1 MSNKH
6 ADFLARL
13 RDGSQM
19 IADAAS
25 ELLKSMAPLEL
36 GLTNEAPAV
45 NEITFAILKWDAQK
59 GTQLGDFEV
68 AYKASNLDDKWQHAY
83 NILRNSNAVIKNRYT
98 GAGYGHSYWV
108 YGKDKI
114 YRQKIKPKASN

>member
-19 IADAAS
+19 MADAAS
-25 ELLKSMAPLEL
+25 ELLKSMAPPEL

-45 NEITFAILKWDAQK
+45 NETTFAILKWDAQK
-59 GTQLGDFEV
+59 GAQLGDFEV
-68 AYKASNLDDKWQHAY
+68 AYKASNLEDKWQQAY
-83 NILRNSNAVIKNRYT
+83 NILRNSNAVIKSRYT
-98 GAGYGHSYWV
+98 AVGYSHSYWV

-114 YRQKIKPKASN
+114 YRQKTKPKTSN